1 MKTVTTH
8 QAKTHLS
15 RLLREV
21 QAGESVVILSGSTPM
36 AKLVAVRPA
45 KAARPPAGTLTSSE
59 VRHAD
64 DAFRPL
70 TDDELKVWGL

>member
-21 QAGESVVILSGSTPM
+21 QAGETVVILSGNAPM
-36 AKLVAVRPA
+36 AQLVAVRPA
-45 KAARPPAGTLTSSE
+45 KAVRPPVGTLTSSQVQYAE
-59 VRHAD
+59 

-70 TDDELKVWGL
+70 GDDELKVWGL